1 MRRLRVLIAD
11 DEALSR
17 RLLHL
22 LLARHPDV
30 EIVAECADGES
41 ARTAIAE
48 FDPDVAFLDIR
59 MPVAS
64 GLDVARAQHGKG
76 TPLVVF
82 VTAFAQFALPAFE
95 VEAVDYI
102 EKPLNEA
109 RCDSALARVRERLR
123 QRRAA
128 DSKPRMGHL
137 MSRVGTRDNVIL
149 LDAVDYIVADG
160 VYAAVMSLGK
170 RHLVRR
176 SLGLLAKDLDASA
189 FVRVHRSY
197 IVRVD
202 RIRTLTKDRRGH
214 MTIAL
219 RDGVRVPVARRRR
232 AAVRALLNGLAVER
246 P

>member
-1 MRRLRVLIAD
+1 MRLRVLIAD

-22 LLARHPDV
+22 LLVRHPDV
-30 EIVAECADGES
+30 EIVAECSDGEA
-41 ARTAIAE
+41 ARAAMVDL
-48 FDPDVAFLDIR
+48 DPDVAFLDIR

-64 GLDVARAQHGKG
+64 GLDVARTRHGTG
-76 TPLVVF
+76 RPLVVF

-102 EKPLNEA
+102 EKPLSETRFDA
-109 RCDSALARVRERLR
+109 ALARVRERLR
-123 QRRAA
+123 QQRAV
-128 DSKPRMGHL
+128 DSSPRIGHL
-137 MSRVGTRDNVIL
+137 VSRVGTRHNIIP

-160 VYAAVMSLGK
+160 VYAAVVSLGK

-176 SLGLLAKDLDASA
+176 SLGLLAKDLDESA

-197 IVRVD
+197 IVRID
-202 RIRTLTKDRRGH
+202 RIRTLTKDRHGQ

-232 AAVRALLNGLAVER
+232 AAVRALLKRLAVEG